1 MFIWCHSVSLAVAFS
16 KISHQHILSKVI
28 SKCHIQAHTTA
39 NKSVLAGNCTG
50 FIVGSSIG
58 SYYPVPLM
66 TSAVLAQCVTRTS
79 SFNTHTHTHIL
90 LSPLPLN
97 VFIVSETFAIPFW
110 APRLPSLYFSITCSY
125 FCLNAVIWVSHY
137 IVESAPECLLFV
149 DGVCLFL
156 LLCNIVII
164 TFSNQI
170 VEQVEVFGFLNSVY
184 SLFSSCSFTLYFYSY
199 YLCRD
204 M

>member
-79 SFNTHTHTHIL
+79 SFNTHTHLVKSPSIKCFHCLGDFCNTFLSTSAAQPIL
-90 LSPLPLN
+90 FHN
-97 VFIVSETFAIPFW
+97 M
-110 APRLPSLYFSITCSY
+110 
-125 FCLNAVIWVSHY
+125 
-137 IVESAPECLLFV
+137 
-149 DGVCLFL
+149 FL
-156 LLCNIVII
+156 LLLKCCD
-164 TFSNQI
+164 
-170 VEQVEVFGFLNSVY
+170 L
-184 SLFSSCSFTLYFYSY
+184 SFTLYSRECSWMLAFCGWCMFVPA
-199 YLCRD
+199 LV
-204 M
+204 